1 MGRKVN
7 PKAIRMGINRTWDS
21 VWYADK
27 TKYPELLEQDLKIK
41 KRIKESMKDAGIDN
55 IKIKRS
61 LNKIEIIVY
70 VARPGVAIGRGG
82 EGIDLL
88 QKELKRLT
96 KTKELDL
103 KVREVRKAD
112 LSARIVAR
120 NIADGIER
128 RQPSKLLVASA
139 KEKVMAAGAKGLKIW
154 VSGRINNASQAR
166 TVKTNAGSVPAQ
178 TLRADVDYAHEVAQ
192 TIDAGL
198 MGIKVWIYRGEDN
211 IANENEE

>member
-1 MGRKVN
+1 MGRKVT

-21 VWYADK
+21 VWYAPK
-27 TKYPELLEQDLKIK
+27 KNYSKVLAQDLKIRDK
-41 KRIKESMKDAGIDN
+41 VTKSMKDAGIDS

-61 LNKIEIIVY
+61 LNKIEIVVY

-88 QKELKRLT
+88 QKELRRLT
-96 KTKELDL
+96 KMEVEL

-120 NIADGIER
+120 SIADGIER
-128 RQPSKLLVASA
+128 RQPSKLVVASA
-139 KEKVMAAGAKGLKIW
+139 KEKIMASGAKGLKIW

-166 TVKTNAGSVPAQ
+166 TVKTTAGSVPAQ
-178 TLRADVDYAHEVAQ
+178 TLKADVDYASEVAR

-198 MGIKVWIYRGEDN
+198 MGVKVWIYKGEKNYID
-211 IANENEE
+211 ESED

>member
-21 VWYADK
+21 VWYAPK
-27 TKYPELLEQDLKIK
+27 TKYAELLGQDLKIK
-41 KRIKESMKDAGIDN
+41 EKIQKSMKDAGIDN
-55 IKIKRS
+55 IKISRS
-61 LNKIEIIVY
+61 LNKIEVIVY

-96 KTKELDL
+96 QTKAVDL
-103 KVREVRKAD
+103 KIREVRKAD

-120 NIADGIER
+120 SIADGIER

-139 KEKVMAAGAKGLKIW
+139 TEKVMAAGAKGLKIW

-166 TVKTNAGSVPAQ
+166 TVKATAGSVPAQ
-178 TLRADVDYAHEVAQ
+178 TLRADVDYAHEVAH

-198 MGIKVWIYRGEDN
+198 MGIKVWIYRGEKNNTD
-211 IANENEE
+211 EVEE